1 MVLKQS
7 CESNNLAST
16 NTELL
21 ERRNTLIASQHEGL
35 SSVIASMRFISMHM
49 CVCVCLRQSEFMGKL
64 YVFVCMSG
72 ADNSDS
78 LRS

>member
-7 CESNNLAST
+7 CEGNNPAST

-49 CVCVCLRQSEFMGKL
+49 CVCV
-64 YVFVCMSG
+64 
-72 ADNSDS
+72 
-78 LRS
+78 

>member
-49 CVCVCLRQSEFMGKL
+49 CVCLRQSEFMGKL

>member
-49 CVCVCLRQSEFMGKL
+49 CVCVC
-64 YVFVCMSG
+64 V
-72 ADNSDS
+72 
-78 LRS
+78 